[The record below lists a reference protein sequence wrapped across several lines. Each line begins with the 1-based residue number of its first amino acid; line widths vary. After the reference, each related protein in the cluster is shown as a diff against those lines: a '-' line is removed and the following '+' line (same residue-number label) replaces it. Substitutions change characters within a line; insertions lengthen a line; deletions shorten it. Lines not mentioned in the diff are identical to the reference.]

1 MSNKVTRHK
10 IQPSMM
16 VFLATGV
23 LAGCG
28 GGGGGG
34 DNSSAPTPIQCTTA
48 QYSDGG
54 ICRPKAN
61 QTISEFT
68 LPTLVVG
75 NKVLL
80 SATAS
85 SNLDVSYVS
94 RTTDICTVDGSEL
107 TALAKGTCTVVASQA
122 GNATTLSANPI
133 TAIGLVTPA
142 CATPEYLDNTKNSCV
157 AKTAQTITNFTLPPM
172 SVGDKIL
179 LAATTT
185 SNLDVSYTSQT
196 TDICT
201 VSGRQLTAVAK
212 GTCTVIANQ
221 IGSTT
226 VLAAN
231 AVTVSGLIAPLCIA
245 PQVLNSITNVCT
257 SPMQISGN
265 NSDQTGT
272 VGNVIKLSLSGVWE
286 GVKKIYWVVQRMF
299 AGFAATYVQD
309 TEEPLDFVGLDVG
322 EYTITAQGVDDD
334 FQFIG
339 PNAQT
344 TITLACAEG
353 LIIDAN
359 GKCNKPPT
367 NLLTKTGV
375 TSCRDEN
382 KSGYLPCVPEAL
394 AGFYGVGQDG
404 EIQAGAETDY
414 RYVRRNGSECW
425 EDGVTGLIWEEKNHS
440 DLRGMGHVYTWYD
453 SKQATNGGFAGAEDF
468 ASDSSISG
476 YVDNLACYYTLAKCN
491 TEAYIAALNAANYCG
506 YSDWR
511 LPTRTELLT
520 LLDYSRINPSVTP
533 DFAQFTSPGGY
544 WTSSTSAADNTSAWS
559 VGFFNGGDY
568 LLSKKSST
576 AAVRAVRYG
585 Q

>member
-1 MSNKVTRHK
+1 MSNKVTRHRM
-10 IQPSMM
+10 QPSIM

-28 GGGGGG
+28 GGGGG
-34 DNSSAPTPIQCTTA
+34 DNSSAPTPVQCTTA

-75 NKVLL
+75 NRVLL

-107 TALAKGTCTVVASQA
+107 TALARGTCTVVASQA

-142 CATPEYLDNTKNSCV
+142 CATTEYLDNTKNSCV
-157 AKTAQTITNFTLPPM
+157 VKTTQTITGFTLPAM
-172 SVGDKIL
+172 SVGDKVL
-179 LAATTT
+179 LAATTS

-221 IGSTT
+221 SGSST

-231 AVTVSGLIAPLCIA
+231 TVTVSGLIAPLCIA
-245 PQVLNSITNVCT
+245 PQVLNSVTNACT

-359 GKCNKPPT
+359 GKCNNPPT
-367 NLLTKTGV
+367 NLLTKTGI

-394 AGFYGVGQDG
+394 ASFYGVGQDG
-404 EIQAGAETDY
+404 EIQAGEEISY
-414 RYVRRNGSECW
+414 QKVRRNGSECW
-425 EDGVTGLIWEEKNHS
+425 QDDVTGLIWEEKNSS
-440 DLRGMGHVYTWYD
+440 DFRRTGHVYTWYD
-453 SKQATNGGFAGAEDF
+453 SKQATNGGFAGAEDLN
-468 ASDSSISG
+468 SDSVSG
-476 YVDNLACYYTLAKCN
+476 YVDNAACSYSLPKCN

-520 LLDYSRINPSVTP
+520 LVNYSRTNPSTGS
-533 DFAQFTSPGGY
+533 QFTQFTDARAY
-544 WTSSTSAADNTSAWS
+544 WTSSTSAADNTSAWY
-559 VGFFNGGDY
+559 VDFFSGADDLAG
-568 LLSKKSST
+568 KKNNV